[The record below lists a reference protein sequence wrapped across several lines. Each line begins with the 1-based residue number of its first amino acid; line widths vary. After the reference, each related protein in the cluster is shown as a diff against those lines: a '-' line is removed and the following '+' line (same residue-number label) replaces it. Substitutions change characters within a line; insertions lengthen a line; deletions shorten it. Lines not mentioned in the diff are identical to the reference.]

1 MRNIHLRVP
10 FAVVV
15 MVLLLALAPMGVF
28 AQTGAPL
35 PETHPEANYDPFVA
49 YAIIG
54 PAPLLPMEFNGTGV
68 FRFAAGTNGQ
78 TPLPYPNPNNPN
90 DVMTVVVSLA
100 NGVPNVNNPNDPLDA
115 LNALGGPGK
124 DLWSWQYN
132 VTFKTFTGTQRQTIP
147 GYTYPE
153 VTIQYRVARNT
164 FITNAFNGAN
174 VNIQPP
180 GYTNPQPL
188 DNDAA
193 SSYTYVQALDYGDAP
208 NSYGAAKHEIDL
220 ATRNINSGLLTKF
233 FYLGAHIDAE
243 TSQQFSNDAKG
254 DDNNT
259 ANGLNGVAA
268 DDEDGVTFPNLL
280 TPGQQATIA
289 VQWTYGSGSA
299 TTTTQ
304 RAWAYLTAWIDW
316 NGDGVFDDS
325 DGSNEVISHVWDPDE
340 GEWTPQ
346 YRSRTDGTK
355 NVTVTVPNDAVTD
368 RPIFARFR
376 LASAEKLTPDE
387 PWTDGEVEDY
397 QINVQPLSV
406 LLADFSAQAQSD
418 HVQVAWE
425 TVSEADNAGFN
436 LYRSL
441 TADGEYTLLGYIPS
455 ASPGSPS
462 GAAYSYQDFD
472 VQTGQTYWYKLE
484 DINLAG
490 VATMHGPLSVVFGQT
505 PTAVTLGSLGANN
518 PQTDLMTFG
527 LLAGLLVMVA
537 FVLYRRRHGMTA

>member
-208 NSYGAAKHEIDL
+208 ASYGVARHAIDVSKNPGN
-220 ATRNINSGLLTKF
+220 TPPTYSKF
-233 FYLGAHIDAE
+233 GFLGSHIDAE
-243 TSQQFSNDAKG
+243 ASNQASVDAKG
-254 DDNNT
+254 DDDNT
-259 ANGLNGVAA
+259 ANGLNGVAG
-268 DDEDGVTFPNLL
+268 DDEDGVTFPVMK
-280 TPGQQATIA
+280 PGQTVTIP
-289 VQWTYGSGSA
+289 VVVTIMDESA
-299 TTTTQ
+299 IEDPF
-304 RAWAYLTAWIDW
+304 YLNGWIDW
-316 NGDGVFDDS
+316 NGDGDFLDTGERIV
-325 DGSNEVISHVWDPDE
+325 NNQMVWE
-340 GEWTPQ
+340 
-346 YRSRTDGTK
+346 SGTV
-355 NVTVTVPNDAVTD
+355 NLSVLVPANAVTGTT
-368 RPIFARFR
+368 FARFR
-376 LASAEKLTPDE
+376 FGSAVNSPT
-387 PWTDGEVEDY
+387 TNAAFGEVEDY
-397 QINVQPLSV
+397 QINVPPLSV